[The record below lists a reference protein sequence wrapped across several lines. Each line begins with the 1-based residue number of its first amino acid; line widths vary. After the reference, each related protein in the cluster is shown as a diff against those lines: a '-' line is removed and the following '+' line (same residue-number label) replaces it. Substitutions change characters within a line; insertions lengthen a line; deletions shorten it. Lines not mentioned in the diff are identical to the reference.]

1 MGLVNYWS
9 TTMDVILTLAAIM
22 VLLFLSAFL
31 SGSETAL
38 TAARRS
44 RIHQLE
50 MAGDKRANLAARLIS
65 RRERLIGAILLGN
78 NAVNILASALAAGLM
93 IKYVGKAG
101 IAYATVLMT
110 VLIVIFAE
118 VMPKTYAI
126 RQADRMALAVAPFLR
141 PMVSALAP
149 ITQCIQGLV
158 LYLFRLVGAGGDSS
172 WTQSAS
178 DEIRGMLDYHT
189 REGSMRKH
197 YRDML
202 RSVLD
207 LADVEVGEVMV
218 HRRDM
223 VALNIDLPATDIVLQ
238 VLESRHTR
246 FPVWK
251 SAPDNVIGTLHA
263 KSLLR
268 EVNAHGGDLAGLD
281 VLTLTTE
288 PWFVPNTTSLADQLS
303 AFRRKRAHFALVVDE
318 YGALMGLVTLDDIL
332 DEIVGDIVD
341 EQNVAI
347 DESEQLLV
355 SLRPESDGSY
365 IIDGAATIRNLNRAM
380 EWKLPDVDA
389 STIAGLVIHGAKRIP
404 DPGQVFLFYEFQFE
418 ILGREG
424 NRITRIRVSPGPTK
438 PTTL

>member
-1 MGLVNYWS
+1 
-9 TTMDVILTLAAIM
+9 MDVILTLAAIM

-158 LYLFRLVGAGGDSS
+158 LCLFRLVGAGGDSS

-251 SAPDNVIGTLHA
+251 STPDNVIGTLHA

-303 AFRRKRAHFALVVDE
+303 AFQRKRAHFALVVDE

-355 SLRPESDGSY
+355 SLRPESNGSY

-389 STIAGLVIHGAKRIP
+389 STIAGLVIHEAKRIP

-424 NRITRIRVSPGPTK
+424 NRITRIRVSPGPMK
-438 PTTL
+438 PNTL

>member
-223 VALNIDLPATDIVLQ
+223 VALNIDFSATDIVLQ

-251 SAPDNVIGTLHA
+251 STPDNVIGTLHA

-268 EVNAHGGDLAGLD
+268 EVNAHGGDLASLD

-389 STIAGLVIHGAKRIP
+389 STIAGLVIHEAKRIP

-424 NRITRIRVSPGPTK
+424 NRITRIRVSPGPMK
-438 PTTL
+438 PNTL

>member
-1 MGLVNYWS
+1 MTMGLF
-9 TTMDVILTLAAIM
+9 LTLAAIV
-22 VLLFLSAFL
+22 VLLLLSAFF

-93 IKYVGKAG
+93 IRYVGEAG
-101 IAYATVLMT
+101 IAYSTVVMT
-110 VLIVIFAE
+110 VLVVIFAE

-126 RQADRMALAVAPFLR
+126 READRMALAVAPILR
-141 PMVSALAP
+141 PMVAGLAP
-149 ITQCIQGLV
+149 ITQAIQALV
-158 LYLFRLVGAGGDSS
+158 LRLLRLFGAGGDST
-172 WTQSAS
+172 WTQSVA

-223 VALNIDLPATDIVLQ
+223 VTLNIDLPAADIVAQ

-246 FPVWK
+246 FPLWRDT
-251 SAPDNVIGTLHA
+251 SDNILGVLHA

-268 EVNAHGGDLAGLD
+268 EVNMHGADLQELD
-281 VLTLTTE
+281 VLRLATE
-288 PWFVPNTTSLADQLS
+288 PWFVPDTTSLANQLS
-303 AFRRKRAHFALVVDE
+303 AFRNQRAHFALVVDE
-318 YGALMGLVTLDDIL
+318 YGALMGMVTLDDIL
-332 DEIVGDIVD
+332 EEIVGDIAD
-341 EQNVAI
+341 EHDDII
-347 DESEQLLV
+347 DDPDQLVTKL
-355 SLRPESDGSY
+355 SPEVDGSY
-365 IIDGAATIRNLNRAM
+365 IVDGAITIRNLNRAM
-380 EWKLPDVDA
+380 EWRLPDVDA
-389 STIAGLVIHGAKRIP
+389 ATIAGLVIHEAKRIP
-404 DPGQVFLFYEFQFE
+404 EAGQVFLFHEFRFE

-424 NRITRIRVSPGPTK
+424 NRITQLRLTSRPTQS
-438 PTTL
+438 TTS

>member
-126 RQADRMALAVAPFLR
+126 RQSDRMALAVAPFLR

-251 SAPDNVIGTLHA
+251 STPDNVIGTLHA

-303 AFRRKRAHFALVVDE
+303 AFQRKRAHFALVVDE

-380 EWKLPDVDA
+380 EWKLPDVAA
-389 STIAGLVIHGAKRIP
+389 STIAGLVIHEAKRIP

-424 NRITRIRVSPGPTK
+424 NRITRIRILPGPTK
-438 PTTL
+438 LTTL

>member
-1 MGLVNYWS
+1 
-9 TTMDVILTLAAIM
+9 MDVILTLAAIM

-238 VLESRHTR
+238 ALESRHTR

-251 SAPDNVIGTLHA
+251 STPDNVIGTLHA

-380 EWKLPDVDA
+380 EWKLPDVAA
-389 STIAGLVIHGAKRIP
+389 STIAGLVIHEAKRIP

-424 NRITRIRVSPGPTK
+424 NRITRIRVSPGPMK
-438 PTTL
+438 PNTL